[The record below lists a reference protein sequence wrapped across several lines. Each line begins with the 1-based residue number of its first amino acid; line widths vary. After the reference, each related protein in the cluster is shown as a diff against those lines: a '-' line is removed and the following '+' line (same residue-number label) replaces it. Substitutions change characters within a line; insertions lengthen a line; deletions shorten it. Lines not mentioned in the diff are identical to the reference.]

1 MSLLTNIVKSCKN
14 SNMYNIMYNM
24 MNNKKVPLLIDNFKE
39 IITISDDDWNNVK
52 NGEKN
57 IKYYNNE
64 GKYIGYI
71 NYRLAVGQI
80 GLFYLDKN
88 YRNRGLGK
96 QILNK
101 TINDI
106 KDYGTKEVWVVSS
119 ENDQF
124 WSNVNNK
131 SFINRDPAH
140 SSIRSSGFFMKI
152 K

>member
-1 MSLLTNIVKSCKN
+1 MSLVTNIVKSCKN

-57 IKYYNNE
+57 VKYYNNE

-80 GLFYLDKN
+80 RIFYLDKN
-88 YRNRGLGK
+88 YRNIGLGK

-131 SFINRDPAH
+131 SFIKYPAN
-140 SSIRSSGFFMKI
+140 SSVRSSVFFMKI